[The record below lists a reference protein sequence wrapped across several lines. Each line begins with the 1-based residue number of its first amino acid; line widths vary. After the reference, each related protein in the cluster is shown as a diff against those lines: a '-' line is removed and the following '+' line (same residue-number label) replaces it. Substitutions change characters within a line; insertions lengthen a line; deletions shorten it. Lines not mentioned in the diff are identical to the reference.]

1 MMAFLRRLFDLLFA
15 WIVVISSIVFI
26 WYVAWPL
33 LSEKFYS
40 LCTNPKWTLCRGE
53 WVSQEKSD
61 LLQATIEGRTKSFF
75 DIARTAVS
83 DILTDKGG
91 KTPVKY
97 EFSKETGVYLPV
109 SEAN

>member
-1 MMAFLRRLFDLLFA
+1 
-15 WIVVISSIVFI
+15 
-26 WYVAWPL
+26 
-33 LSEKFYS
+33 
-40 LCTNPKWTLCRGE
+40 
-53 WVSQEKSD
+53 
-61 LLQATIEGRTKSFF
+61 
-75 DIARTAVS
+75 VS